1 MNARWRTI
9 LIAALGA
16 GLSLPGRALAADS
29 SEFWPQASAFVGL
42 DEGTRLYFDGSF
54 ARGKESTLRTLDLSA
69 FVDLSIQPILR
80 QDLRTD
86 DWQRARYLWARLG
99 YTHVGKVDEGKGET
113 TENRGVLSIYAKAPL
128 PAEVWIE
135 GRARVDLRWLGDE
148 FSTRYRLRFDVTR
161 EFTLL
166 EHVVVPYV
174 NGEAFY
180 DTRYDGISRLLYQIG
195 TEVTVSK
202 GFRYEIYLGW
212 LEDRLPSASTLLALG
227 AVAKWYF

>member
-1 MNARWRTI
+1 MKPWWRAV
-9 LIAALGA
+9 LVAALGA
-16 GLSLPGRALAADS
+16 GPVLPGPALAADS
-29 SEFWPQASAFVGL
+29 SEFWPQASAFVDL
-42 DEGTRLYFDGSF
+42 REGTRLYFDGSI

-80 QDLRTD
+80 EDLRTD
-86 DWQRARYLWARLG
+86 DWQRARYVWARLG
-99 YTHVGKVDEGKGET
+99 YTHVGKVDEGQGET

-148 FSTRYRLRFDVTR
+148 FSKRYRLRFDVTR

-166 EHVVVPYV
+166 EHTVVPYV

-180 DTRYDGISRLLYQIG
+180 DERYDGISRLLYQIG

-202 GFRYEIYLGW
+202 GFRYEIYIGW